1 MLSSFVIH
9 HHKAG
14 KAHFDLRILR
24 ARDLRC
30 WSLLKEPPCR
40 TGEQR
45 LAIER
50 EGLPRELA
58 TSPSIYEEAFGEGK
72 VYAWDTGKVDIEE
85 ASAKRIVLVFKGKKM
100 SGRYELRRMT
110 WYPGNRWLL
119 KKTGASNPI
128 PLEGPAPDAP

>member
-24 ARDLRC
+24 AQDLRC
-30 WSLLKEPPCR
+30 WSLLREPPCR

-50 EGLPRELA
+50 ERLPRELL
-58 TSPSIYEEAFGEGK
+58 TKPRIYEEAFGEGR
-72 VYAWDTGKVDIEE
+72 VYAWDMGEVDIEE
-85 ASAKRIVLVFKGKKM
+85 ASPDRITMVFRGNKM

-119 KKTGASNPI
+119 KKTDAAFKC
-128 PLEGPAPDAP
+128 PLT

>member
-24 ARDLRC
+24 AQDLRC
-30 WSLLKEPPCR
+30 WSLLREPPCR
-40 TGEQR
+40 IGEQR

-50 EGLPRELA
+50 EGLPRELVGR
-58 TSPSIYEEAFGEGK
+58 PSIYEEAFGEGK
-72 VYAWDTGKVDIEE
+72 VYSWDTGKVDIEE
-85 ASAKRIVLVFKGKKM
+85 ASSRRIVMIFRGKKM

-119 KKTGASNPI
+119 KKIGTANPI
-128 PLEGPAPDAP
+128 PINGPTPDTP